1 MLWHDKFSGSG
12 LGVTPRGRI
21 MIDFV
26 GCIRQV
32 TKLGV
37 SSRVIFDMTGVPK
50 ISKIILCCLFGT
62 LTNQSQNVVY
72 ASRSGASQHV
82 VKVCD

>member
-1 MLWHDKFSGSG
+1 MLRHSNFFGAG
-12 LGVTPRGRI
+12 LGVTPRGRT

-37 SSRVIFDMTGVPK
+37 CSRVIFDMTGVPK
-50 ISKIILCCLFGT
+50 KFKIILCCLFGT
-62 LTNQSQNVVY
+62 LTNHSPNVVY
-72 ASRSGASQHV
+72 TSRS
-82 VKVCD
+82 